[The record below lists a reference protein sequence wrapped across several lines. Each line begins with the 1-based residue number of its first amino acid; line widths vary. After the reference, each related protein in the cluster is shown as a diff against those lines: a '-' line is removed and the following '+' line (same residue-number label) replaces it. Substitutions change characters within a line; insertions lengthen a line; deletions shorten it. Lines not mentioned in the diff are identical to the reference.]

1 MNITSPMLRKC
12 FAIAAFLATGSI
24 ALATTITFEVDVSG
38 SLIPL
43 DAWRSIDN
51 PPAPNGTG
59 AVSIAGSLHELGY
72 FTPNLVW
79 LRNDGI
85 GPDRISS
92 DNIWTFVVEVLP
104 GTLLR
109 YRYTIGA
116 AANEGSWPGT
126 EEFTLTDRGYTVPD
140 AGGILIQDIFADRPL
155 TYGTLGQHA
164 IVTVTVPD
172 RSATLGLLVLSLAG
186 LAALRRKQGQA

>member
-1 MNITSPMLRKC
+1 MNIASPLFRKC
-12 FAIAAFLATGSI
+12 FAIVAFLMPGSI

-59 AVSIAGSLHELGY
+59 AVSITGSLPELGY
-72 FTPNLVW
+72 FTPNMVW

-92 DNIWTFVVEVLP
+92 DNIWTFEVEVLP

-109 YRYTIGA
+109 YRYTIGSA
-116 AANEGSWPGT
+116 ADEGSWLGT

-140 AGGILIQDIFADRPL
+140 AGGVLIQDLFADRPL
-155 TYGTLGQHA
+155 TTGTLGQHA
-164 IVTVTVPD
+164 IVTVKVPD
-172 RSATLGLLVLSLAG
+172 RSGTLGLLVLSLAG
-186 LAALRRKQGQA
+186 LAALHRKQGQV